1 MCPALIKNIDIV
13 ADDDG
18 PLPNKI
24 LDRQRK
30 VVFIQ
35 NKPSSMWLTS
45 NNVRMVEG
53 FDKYDLSFQNR
64 ILLSLCDGLFAS
76 VGMCNCAYFKKP
88 MNI

>member
-1 MCPALIKNIDIV
+1 
-13 ADDDG
+13 
-18 PLPNKI
+18 
-24 LDRQRK
+24 
-30 VVFIQ
+30 
-35 NKPSSMWLTS
+35 MWLTS

>member
-1 MCPALIKNIDIV
+1 MDIV

-45 NNVRMVEG
+45 NNVRMVEC
-53 FDKYDLSFQNR
+53 FYKYDLSFQNR
-64 ILLSLCDGLFAS
+64 ILHVLYL
-76 VGMCNCAYFKKP
+76 VCAMDFLP
-88 MNI
+88 L